1 LGKHRAEE
9 RSRQLGCVCS
19 ISRVPEQS
27 QTMHSAGISLS
38 VHKQEL
44 GHLPRAEIPEPSRDL
59 TPSPA
64 LKRLSLPSAV
74 GSAWVLK
81 TSLGQHQ
88 LEVKTDFLFCFVLF
102 LPRCA

>member
-1 LGKHRAEE
+1 
-9 RSRQLGCVCS
+9 
-19 ISRVPEQS
+19 
-27 QTMHSAGISLS
+27 MHSAGISLS

-59 TPSPA
+59 TLSPA
-64 LKRLSLPSAV
+64 LKRLSPPSAV

>member
-1 LGKHRAEE
+1 
-9 RSRQLGCVCS
+9 
-19 ISRVPEQS
+19 
-27 QTMHSAGISLS
+27 MHSAGISLS

-44 GHLPRAEIPEPSRDL
+44 GHLPRAKIPEPSRDL

-81 TSLGQHQ
+81 PSLGQHQ
-88 LEVKTDFLFCFVLF
+88 LEVKTDFLFCFVFAKMRLVIFLF
-102 LPRCA
+102 PGGFPAR